1 MNILGQKAI
10 GPISNVFGQKVKS
23 GINTFGNKA
32 AKIVARK
39 AMHHLEDQVRKH
51 ISPLEK
57 R

>member
-10 GPISNVFGQKVKS
+10 GPISNIFGQKMKA
-23 GINTFGNKA
+23 GANTFGNKLVE
-32 AKIVARK
+32 IGTRK
-39 AMHHLEDQVRKH
+39 AMHHIKYQVKKQ

>member
-10 GPISNVFGQKVKS
+10 GPISNIYGKKMKP
-23 GINTFGNKA
+23 GLNTFGNKL
-32 AKIVARK
+32 VNTGTRK
-39 AMHHLEDQVRKH
+39 AMHNLEEQVRKH